1 MQKNLHIFELKL
13 LMTILLCG
21 LVGVLSHLKAQKV
34 AFPGAEGFGKYAIGA
49 RSGGSVYHV
58 TNLND
63 AGAGSL
69 RDAVSQ
75 PNRIVVFDV
84 AGVIRINSR
93 IVVSNN
99 IYLAGQTAP
108 GEGITVYGNGWS
120 FSGAS
125 NTICRYMKIRMGI
138 VGSDGKDANGIAN
151 GHDMIFDH
159 CSISWGRDENFSIN
173 STTAYNITIQNSII
187 SQGLMSHS
195 AGGLIQADSI
205 TLYRNLYA
213 DNTTRNNK
221 VKGRS
226 QYVNNIVYNW
236 NNGAYIMGGE
246 SEGDSYVNVTN
257 NCFIKGP
264 ENGVPPFN
272 LGNSSF
278 HIYAADNIFDK
289 NTNGIFDPYLI
300 PESEYVG
307 PPDFQVSPFNY
318 PALPVWSA
326 NRLFDSLLPAVGAS
340 LPYRDYADYYV
351 IDEVKSLGLKGELIA
366 NEGSLPFGAP
376 TSWHLWAGNPFKD
389 TDGDGMPDDW
399 EIANG
404 TNDQSDDAMT
414 LAANGYAN
422 IENYIN
428 SLTKDNVQPYLRN
441 PLGLTKDSATQTTV
455 YLSWLDYTSGEDG
468 FYVEKRVGGIWQ
480 AFDTTTSNV
489 NHVSV
494 TGMVPEQTD
503 TFRVVAFKD
512 TARSGYSNEFIAKS
526 KAVVVPVLDTLAF
539 TADLTWRGN
548 IDSIWDVNKKNWVD
562 QNGLAATFKD
572 SSKLLFPDKETAQ
585 VIVINDPV
593 APGDILIK
601 GNQDYTFK
609 GPGPIVGHGSL
620 NKTGGGTLLLQN
632 NNAYTGPTVLYQGA
646 IEFDQLANGDS
657 ISSIGAA
664 ANYPFNWRWKGG
676 SWVYTGKST
685 TTDRSAIIDE
695 NTVFSVKDS
704 SAVVTFTGTL
714 SGEGGLIKSGPG
726 TLLFQKENTY
736 AGPTTINGGVLEVR
750 PVSSASQQDDII
762 DENRGIGT
770 SNILRL
776 HNGIYR
782 TSGGS
787 NTIYENYPLDLYIDD
802 STVNGFEPNRNANL
816 TMTLHGNGILNYKI
830 PYLRELIQGDWS
842 DFSGTLIAGSSDN
855 GLLIIDNNVGFP
867 NNRVVVTG
875 STKIVN
881 WNNNQTV
888 SIGGLSGDEGTMLS
902 CGGVKTQSFG
912 FGYTTYSVGS
922 AGTDETFKGAIN
934 NQPYGSTSNTT
945 GETSI
950 IKEGAGYWRLTGK
963 NTYSGTT
970 TISQGQLIVNGEN
983 SGTGNVRV
991 EGGTLSGIGSI
1002 AGNVIV
1008 QAGGILSAGDSLMG
1022 TLHLQA
1028 NLTLD
1033 SGAVTAVRVNSSLD
1047 SSDRIKVADTLIY
1060 GGVLSIDTT
1069 VGALTAGS
1077 KFKIFEPGGYIA
1089 GNFEGFSPQIPGKN
1103 LFWKFNPTAGIL
1115 MVSAPGYVFAPS
1127 GIKLSGA
1134 TDIPTSSS
1142 TVALTWVDNS
1152 DSESY
1157 FVVERA
1163 TENSQFHE
1171 VARLNQNVTSYDDSL
1186 LTPNTTYYYR
1196 LRAVVSNAVMSD
1208 YSDTVSVTTPLDY
1221 YPAAIVTSPSP
1232 SDRQQLPS
1240 LLGSKL
1246 TLHWQGGAHTDSFAV
1261 YLGEDSL
1268 HLKKVGHVLF
1278 SDTAR
1283 ITVTHIKSN
1292 TTYYWRVDALGGGHT
1307 TKGSLWRF
1315 TTGNPVHMI
1324 VHYTLDETSGDSA
1337 YDQSGNHM
1345 TAMANFTPVWNQNQ
1359 GKINGALAFT
1369 NATEQ
1374 NAALILPANE
1384 AVELDS
1390 TSFSVSLWVKIPA
1403 NTYSYA
1409 DSKDCYLIQK
1419 GTMEAN
1425 TGKWYGLQ
1433 LKDDNLTFAIDDG
1446 VHKSSLSVKT
1456 EGTHNIY
1463 TNNWNHI
1470 VAIRDLSSKQIYLY
1484 INGVLAGSASSSV
1497 TTNIGQLDKDLT
1509 IGNSVELKPYRDQ
1522 IDDIRI
1528 YDNALTADAIED
1540 IYHLADP
1547 GSNPFQV
1554 RAFTGK
1560 EVKGNIYL
1568 KWHTV
1573 NAPEASFFEL
1583 YRSTD
1588 SLHYQFLSR
1597 VRAKG
1602 YSDSLARY
1610 TYVDLHPS
1618 LSKNYYRLMQRDS
1631 SGQRSLLAETSVLRT
1646 RDRHLFEVFPNP
1658 FYGNHLKIFL
1668 KDFTQKNKIH
1678 ISFFRLN
1685 GMRIQSADFRINPR
1699 HTYTLDFTHRLRQGV
1714 YLLTVSDGSKRL
1726 EKKVIVK

>member
-1 MQKNLHIFELKL
+1 MQKTLHVFELKS
-13 LMTILLCG
+13 LMTIVLCG
-21 LVGVLSHLKAQKV
+21 LIGVLSHLKAQKV

-173 STTAYNITIQNSII
+173 STTAYNITIQNCII

-289 NTNGIFDPYLI
+289 NTNAIFDPYLI

-318 PALPVWSA
+318 PTLPVWSA

-351 IDEVKSLGLKGELIA
+351 IGEVKSLGLKGELIA

-376 TSWHLWAGNPFKD
+376 TSWHLWAGNPIKD

-404 TNDQSDDAMT
+404 TNDQSDDAMN
-414 LAANGYAN
+414 LAANGYTN

-428 SLTKDNVQPYLRN
+428 SLTKENVQPYLRN

-468 FYVEKRVGGIWQ
+468 FYIEKRVGGIWQ
-480 AFDTTTSNV
+480 AFDTTASNV
-489 NHVSV
+489 NHLSV
-494 TGMVPEQTD
+494 TGMAPEQTD

-512 TARSGYSNEFIAKS
+512 TARSGYSNELIAKS
-526 KAVVVPVLDTLAF
+526 KAVVVPVLDTLTF
-539 TADLTWRGN
+539 KADLTWLGN
-548 IDSIWDVNKKNWVD
+548 IDSIWDFNKKNWVD

-593 APGDILIK
+593 TPGDILIK

-609 GPGPIVGHGSL
+609 GQAAITGQSSL
-620 NKTGGGTLLLQN
+620 NKTGTGTLFMQN
-632 NNAYTGPTVLYQGA
+632 INAYKGPTVLYKGA
-646 IEFDQLANGDS
+646 IEFAKLANGDS
-657 ISSIGAA
+657 VSSIGAA

-676 SWVYTGKST
+676 SWVYTGKSA

-726 TLLFQKENTY
+726 TLLLQKENTY
-736 AGPTTINGGVLEVR
+736 AGPTIINGGVLEVR
-750 PVSSASQQDDII
+750 PVSSASQQEDII

-770 SNILRL
+770 SNIMRL

-842 DFSGTLIAGSSDN
+842 DFSGTLIASSADN

-875 STKIVN
+875 SAKIVN
-881 WNNNQTV
+881 WNNNQTI

-922 AGTDETFKGAIN
+922 AGTDETFKGEIN

-950 IKEGAGYWRLTGK
+950 IKEGAGYWRLTGN

-983 SGTGNVRV
+983 SGKGNVWV

-1002 AGNVIV
+1002 AGNVTV
-1008 QAGGILSAGDSLMG
+1008 QAGGSLSAGDSLMG
-1022 TLHLQA
+1022 TLRLKA

-1033 SGAVTAVRVNSSLD
+1033 SGAITAVRVNKGLD
-1047 SSDRIKVADTLIY
+1047 SSDKIHVADTLIY
-1060 GGVLSIDTT
+1060 GGLLSIDTT
-1069 VGALTAGS
+1069 LGALTAGS
-1077 KFKIFEPGGYIA
+1077 KFKIFEPDGFVA
-1089 GNFEGFSPQIPGKN
+1089 GDFRAYSPATPGKN

-1115 MVSAPGYVFAPS
+1115 MVGAPGYVFAPS
-1127 GIKLSGA
+1127 DIKLNTT
-1134 TDIPTSSS
+1134 TDIPTSTSS
-1142 TVALTWVDNS
+1142 IALNWVDNS

-1157 FVVERA
+1157 FVIERA

-1171 VARLNQNVTSYDDSL
+1171 VARLGQDMTNYTDSL
-1186 LTPNTTYYYR
+1186 LTPNTTYFYR
-1196 LRAVVSNAVMSD
+1196 LKAVVSNAQMSA
-1208 YSDTVSVTTPLDY
+1208 YSDTVSIRTPLDY
-1221 YPAAIVTSPSP
+1221 YPAAVVTSPSP
-1232 SDRQQLPS
+1232 TNEQQLS
-1240 LLGSKL
+1240 GFLGSKL
-1246 TLHWQGGAHTDSFAV
+1246 ILHWQGGAHTDSFAV
-1261 YLGEDSL
+1261 YLGKDSL
-1268 HLKKVGHVLF
+1268 HLRKMGDVLF
-1278 SDTAR
+1278 SDTAS
-1283 ITVTHIKSN
+1283 IAVTDIKSN
-1292 TTYYWRVDALGGGHT
+1292 STYYWRVDALGGAHT
-1307 TKGSLWRF
+1307 TKGPLWHF
-1315 TTGNPVHMI
+1315 TTGNPAHMI
-1324 VHYTLDETSGDSA
+1324 VHYSLDELSGDSA
-1337 YDQSGNHM
+1337 FDQSGHDL
-1345 TAMANFTPVWNQNQ
+1345 TATVNFTPVWAQNQ

-1390 TSFSVSLWVKIPA
+1390 TSFSISLWVKIPA
-1403 NTYSYA
+1403 NTYSFA
-1409 DSKDCYLIQK
+1409 DGKDCYLIQK

-1433 LKDDNLTFAIDDG
+1433 LKDNNLTFAIDDG
-1446 VHKSSLSVKT
+1446 VHKSSLSVKM
-1456 EGTHNIY
+1456 EGAHNIY
-1463 TNNWNHI
+1463 NNSWNHI
-1470 VAIRDLSSKQIYLY
+1470 VAVRDMASKQIYVY
-1484 INGVLAGSASSSV
+1484 INGVLSGSASGSA
-1497 TTNIGQLDKDLT
+1497 TTGIGSLDKDLT
-1509 IGNSVELKPYRDQ
+1509 IGNSVEQKPYRDQ
-1522 IDDIRI
+1522 IDDIRF
-1528 YDNALTADAIED
+1528 YDNALTADAIAD
-1540 IYHLADP
+1540 IYHLTDP
-1547 GSNPFQV
+1547 ASNPLRVQS
-1554 RAFTGK
+1554 FTGK
-1560 EVKGNIYL
+1560 EIGGKIYL
-1568 KWHTV
+1568 KWQTEHELDTH
-1573 NAPEASFFEL
+1573 FFQL
-1583 YRSTD
+1583 YRSADSIHYRLLTKVWAKDYGD
-1588 SLHYQFLSR
+1588 SLTS
-1597 VRAKG
+1597 
-1602 YSDSLARY
+1602 YS
-1610 TYVDLHPS
+1610 YVDGHPIHG
-1618 LSKNYYRLMQRDS
+1618 KNYYRLMQMDEI
-1631 SGQRSLLAETSVLRT
+1631 GQRSLLAETLVLFGHKEVF
-1646 RDRHLFEVFPNP
+1646 DVFPNP
-1658 FYGNHLKIFL
+1658 FYGNHLHFYL
-1668 KDFTQKNKIH
+1668 KNFTEKNKFH
-1678 ISFFRLN
+1678 ASFYGLN
-1685 GMRIQSADFRINPR
+1685 GMHIVSADFKVNPQ
-1699 HTYTLDFTHRLRQGV
+1699 HTYTLQFPHKLRQGI
-1714 YLLTVSDGSKRL
+1714 YLLNVSDGVKRI